1 MRVNKLYDMKAN
13 QLALLLL
20 FLMLGAAAAQ
30 QTNSS
35 SSVTNSGTFGELKA
49 NAEKGDAEA
58 QFNLGRCYYNGQGVV
73 KNYSEAVNWYRKS
86 AEQGDG
92 KAQCNLGVCYL
103 SGTGVTKDAA
113 EAVKWLRKAAEQGI
127 AAAENGL
134 GGCYGEGE
142 GVLKDYVEADKWFN
156 LASAQGYELA
166 KTNLLEVEKSMT
178 AEQIAEAQQ
187 LAREFTPHKDSNSSS
202 STSPGDPIASGT
214 GFFITDDGY
223 LISNYHV
230 IKGATRIQLVTSAGL
245 IPANVVQTDEADD
258 IVLLKVWTSRFK
270 ITELGT
276 SGASND
282 IVPAQ
287 VLSKFSALPIAA
299 SRTVALGGTVATVG
313 FPNIGLQGFAPKLAK
328 GEIASLSGAADD
340 PRYFQISVPVQP
352 GNSGGALVDELGNVI
367 GIVSAK
373 LDAGA
378 ALAASGALPEN
389 VNYAVKSSLLLSF
402 LESVPDVDAKLKAP
416 NTKDEKFED
425 VVKSAQDAAVLVLVY

>member
-1 MRVNKLYDMKAN
+1 VRALSSTFVSRAILATRNSGMKLQICRRRFSLMALERLVFIHPCRVAGLNKLFQHFFQKSCGMRVNKLYDMKAN

-30 QTNSS
+30 QTNSFVQRHKQRDVWRIES
-35 SSVTNSGTFGELKA
+35 QRRKRRRGSTV
-49 NAEKGDAEA
+49 
-58 QFNLGRCYYNGQGVV
+58 QLGPLLLQRSRSCQ
-73 KNYSEAVNWYRKS
+73 NYSEAVNWYRKS

-202 STSPGDPIASGT
+202 FHFTRRSHCQRNRI
-214 GFFITDDGY
+214 F
-223 LISNYHV
+223 YH
-230 IKGATRIQLVTSAGL
+230 G
-245 IPANVVQTDEADD
+245 
-258 IVLLKVWTSRFK
+258 
-270 ITELGT
+270 
-276 SGASND
+276 
-282 IVPAQ
+282 
-287 VLSKFSALPIAA
+287 
-299 SRTVALGGTVATVG
+299 
-313 FPNIGLQGFAPKLAK
+313 
-328 GEIASLSGAADD
+328 
-340 PRYFQISVPVQP
+340 
-352 GNSGGALVDELGNVI
+352 
-367 GIVSAK
+367 
-373 LDAGA
+373 
-378 ALAASGALPEN
+378 
-389 VNYAVKSSLLLSF
+389 
-402 LESVPDVDAKLKAP
+402 
-416 NTKDEKFED
+416 
-425 VVKSAQDAAVLVLVY
+425 